1 METLGN
7 KHLKLGMALLNH
19 LYRDSA
25 TCGEVKD
32 ALKQRW
38 QGKNTGTPDFLAADI
53 RIVKWRTAKDGR
65 NGVLEF
71 KLTKSMIQVEE
82 ELVRVLIQKGGK
94 LQSGP
99 DARGRR
105 VRAGEEQLEGTW

>member
-1 METLGN
+1 MCWPSDTGHWTPCNCLTR
-7 KHLKLGMALLNH
+7 A
-19 LYRDSA
+19 RCCVRID
-25 TCGEVKD
+25 
-32 ALKQRW
+32 
-38 QGKNTGTPDFLAADI
+38 TGTPDFLAADI

-71 KLTKSMIQVEE
+71 KLTESMIQVEE

-105 VRAGEEQLEGTW
+105 VRAVEEQLEGTW